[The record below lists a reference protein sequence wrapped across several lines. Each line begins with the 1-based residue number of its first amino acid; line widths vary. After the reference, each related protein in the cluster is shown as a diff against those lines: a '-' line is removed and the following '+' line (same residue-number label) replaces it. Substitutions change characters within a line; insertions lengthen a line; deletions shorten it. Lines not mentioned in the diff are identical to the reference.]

1 MPAREETNIQA
12 VLGPTN
18 TGKTFLAIDRML
30 GHASGMM
37 GFPLRLLARENYDRA
52 VRVAG
57 PAAVALVTGEERIV
71 PPTAR
76 YFLCTVEA
84 MPLDRAVEFL
94 AIDEIQLC
102 ADPERGH
109 VFTDRLLHARGM
121 AETMFLGAETVAPLL
136 RRLVPDV
143 RIQRRERLSRLT
155 YTGPRKLARLPPRSA
170 VIAFSGADVYALAEL
185 VRRQRG
191 GAAVVL
197 GALSPRTRNAQVA
210 MYEAGE
216 VDYLVATDAIG
227 MGLNMAIDHVA
238 FAALAKFDGR
248 NVRRLVPAEMAQIAG
263 RAGRSMND
271 GTFGPT
277 GTVPAFE
284 PYLIEAMEQHRFE
297 TLKRLYWR
305 SAALDFASPE
315 ALVASLEVP
324 PPSEV
329 LRRAGEGSD
338 HLALVAAL
346 ADPAVRPLVDS
357 PATVRLLWDACQIP
371 DFRKDFSDGHPRL
384 VARVFDH
391 LVRDRRIPED
401 WIARSLDRLDRTD
414 GDIDTLVG
422 RIAHVRTW
430 TYVSHRPGWLDDSV
444 GWQGRTRALE
454 DKLSDALHERL
465 TQRFV
470 DRKTAA
476 LMRRLRAAIGG
487 ETEPLAAVTGD
498 GRVVVEGEAIG
509 RVEGFRFAAGE
520 APEGRLRSAAN
531 RVMREAVGGRVAAL
545 ERAGDA
551 ELALDVSADGAGL
564 VLWQG
569 AGVAR
574 LVRGGAVLH
583 PAVDVIASDLLDQRA
598 RERVRRCL
606 QAWLDRYLAC
616 ELAPL
621 FRLEAAALGGVAR
634 GIAYRVV
641 QGLGCAVRE
650 GRPGDDALPDK
661 GPDRKALARA
671 GVRLGTAT
679 LFLPN
684 ALGPRTAALRALL
697 WSLQRDR
704 PWPGPLPVRGALALS
719 VDPSVPADWYL
730 ALGYRPAG
738 PLAVRAEALERMLV
752 EVRKLARQGPFV
764 AVPALRTM
772 IGADEANFA
781 AVLRAL
787 GFRARLGEDGVN
799 VGGPAAAGA
808 KGGGGRPVRSPR
820 RSTQPI
826 DPDSPFAALARL
838 RRAR

>member
-1 MPAREETNIQA
+1 MPAREETRIQA

-52 VRVAG
+52 MRVAG
-57 PAAVALVTGEERIV
+57 AAAVALVTGEERIV

-84 MPLDRAVEFL
+84 MPLDRIVEFL
-94 AIDEIQLC
+94 AVDEIQLS

-109 VFTDRLLHARGM
+109 VFTDRLLHARGA

-136 RRLVPDV
+136 RRLVPEV
-143 RIQRRERLSRLT
+143 RIQRRERLSRLS

-170 VIAFSGADVYALAEL
+170 VIAFSAADVYALAEL

-248 NVRRLVPAEMAQIAG
+248 NVRRLAPAEMAQIAG

-284 PYLIEAMEQHRFE
+284 PHLIEAIEQHRFE

-305 SAALDFASPE
+305 SAALDFASTE

-324 PPSEV
+324 PPSDV

-346 ADPAVRPLVDS
+346 ADPAVRPLVDR
-357 PATVRLLWDACQIP
+357 PAAVRLLWDACQIP

-384 VARVFDH
+384 VARVFGH
-391 LVRDRRIPED
+391 LARDGRIPED
-401 WIARSLDRLDRTD
+401 WIASSLDRLDLTD

-430 TYVSHRPGWLDDSV
+430 TYVSHRAGWFDDAV

-476 LMRRLRAAIGG
+476 LLRRLRTAVGG
-487 ETEPLAAVTGD
+487 ETEPLAGVTGD

-509 RVEGFRFAAGE
+509 RVEGFRFATGE
-520 APEGRLRSAAN
+520 APEGRL
-531 RVMREAVGGRVAAL
+531 
-545 ERAGDA
+545 
-551 ELALDVSADGAGL
+551 
-564 VLWQG
+564 
-569 AGVAR
+569 
-574 LVRGGAVLH
+574 
-583 PAVDVIASDLLDQRA
+583 
-598 RERVRRCL
+598 
-606 QAWLDRYLAC
+606 
-616 ELAPL
+616 
-621 FRLEAAALGGVAR
+621 
-634 GIAYRVV
+634 
-641 QGLGCAVRE
+641 
-650 GRPGDDALPDK
+650 
-661 GPDRKALARA
+661 
-671 GVRLGTAT
+671 
-679 LFLPN
+679 
-684 ALGPRTAALRALL
+684 
-697 WSLQRDR
+697 
-704 PWPGPLPVRGALALS
+704 
-719 VDPSVPADWYL
+719 
-730 ALGYRPAG
+730 
-738 PLAVRAEALERMLV
+738 
-752 EVRKLARQGPFV
+752 
-764 AVPALRTM
+764 
-772 IGADEANFA
+772 
-781 AVLRAL
+781 
-787 GFRARLGEDGVN
+787 
-799 VGGPAAAGA
+799 
-808 KGGGGRPVRSPR
+808 
-820 RSTQPI
+820 
-826 DPDSPFAALARL
+826 
-838 RRAR
+838 